1 MRKQKP
7 LTLYEK
13 PMALRRSFIV
23 LIAVIGVLFLV
34 KVLTSA
40 PVPPLGE
47 VSPQQ
52 LATSMGNALLRVH
65 DMTFTVKSQRDPQG
79 QTVAIGGSLSVEQN
93 GNFQISGQSEQ
104 DPALRGEI
112 RVISGTLYFNYA
124 KGAIYRIMRLVPQGI
139 SDNQALADSAALGNR
154 WFTTG
159 EAVTTTSDAPPTPT
173 NVRELFSSLGI
184 TKWAQ
189 FSKQVSTTNQGV
201 TVVPLNT
208 GDVTWFVP
216 ATGVR
221 LPNAIAVNVLTTD
234 ADPIAFLA
242 IHPTIEVSY
251 HHVTISTP
259 AHLAHVP
266 ADFAA

>member
-1 MRKQKP
+1 
-7 LTLYEK
+7 
-13 PMALRRSFIV
+13 
-23 LIAVIGVLFLV
+23 
-34 KVLTSA
+34 
-40 PVPPLGE
+40 
-47 VSPQQ
+47 
-52 LATSMGNALLRVH
+52 
-65 DMTFTVKSQRDPQG
+65 
-79 QTVAIGGSLSVEQN
+79 
-93 GNFQISGQSEQ
+93 
-104 DPALRGEI
+104 
-112 RVISGTLYFNYA
+112 
-124 KGAIYRIMRLVPQGI
+124 
-139 SDNQALADSAALGNR
+139 
-154 WFTTG
+154 
-159 EAVTTTSDAPPTPT
+159 
-173 NVRELFSSLGI
+173 
-184 TKWAQ
+184 
-189 FSKQVSTTNQGV
+189 VSTTNQGV